1 MSRIH
6 CPNIV
11 MYVESGMAKSR
22 DVYWIVM
29 EFLSGESLD
38 KYLERNG
45 PMSEVEAIRVSP
57 KQNCFTVDNL
67 QDLYHTS
74 QHFNHFLKS
83 GSLLL
88 TLF

>member
-57 KQNCFTVDNL
+57 KQIAFHLIILNISTTHCSAF
-67 QDLYHTS
+67 QS
-74 QHFNHFLKS
+74 FLEIRLIALES
-83 GSLLL
+83 
-88 TLF
+88 